1 MKSIIIDG
9 IEYVPKEYKIDKEP
23 TILKKTLHFEV
34 YCEDLECSNWNDA
47 IELCSKLDHGW
58 RLPTIL
64 ELQLMY
70 ENRKLI
76 GNLKDTAYWSSTE
89 YNATNARSF
98 NFYDGNSNY
107 SSKFA
112 TECFR
117 NNSWCKTGVRAV
129 RSLGGRFV

>member
-9 IEYVPKEYKIDKEP
+9 IEYVPKEYKIDREP

-34 YCEDLECSNWNDA
+34 YCEDLEPSNWTNA
-47 IELCSKLDHGW
+47 MKLCSKLGDGW

-70 ENRKLI
+70 ENKDLI

-89 YNATNARSF
+89 YNANYVWYFLFYPGNPYINDKSNA
-98 NFYDGNSNY
+98 NY
-107 SSKFA
+107 
-112 TECFR
+112 
-117 NNSWCKTGVRAV
+117 VRAV
-129 RSLGGRFV
+129 RSITI